1 MPKQRELST
10 PPDGVLWVWYSLP
23 IRAVSHGGIK
33 RVHRCVLY
41 SELLDI
47 NIVNWRYQCTVL
59 FVDVQRAAAVSV
71 CLSPRHR
78 VQIYAREPRIP
89 SLITLSTGADP
100 ASCLKKL

>member
-1 MPKQRELST
+1 MVYQSPTGSVPKQRELST

-71 CLSPRHR
+71 CLS
-78 VQIYAREPRIP
+78 V
-89 SLITLSTGADP
+89 SS
-100 ASCLKKL
+100 ASRTDLRA